1 MAGKKICFSDTEL
14 AQMFSD
20 YVNRMQG
27 EERHTAAACKE
38 VDDFD
43 TCCQSEFPNN
53 VRLQGLMWDKM
64 MNAAVEY
71 EESGFIA
78 GFKTAAALIL
88 GQEEYLPEP
97 TNISTPKSESRLPEA
112 EQKPHCSN
120 DDTHGPDKYVDT
132 KQLAKM
138 FGRTNFKMCRTISK
152 TVLPYLPDDERGC
165 VVAVREKER
174 NQKEQVIFRLD
185 LNGCK
190 KFLEVCR
197 DRQHRQLANFIVGA
211 ELLKQEMEKIWC
223 NDCGRSIA

>member
-27 EERHTAAACKE
+27 EERHTVAACKE

-97 TNISTPKSESRLPEA
+97 TNISTSKSESRLPEA
-112 EQKPHCSN
+112 EQKPQCMNN
-120 DDTHGPDKYVDT
+120 DVQSPDKYVDT

-138 FGRTNFKMCRTISK
+138 FGRTNFKMCRTISTTLFPK
-152 TVLPYLPDDERGC
+152 ASSSEKQKSRPTSTQRGLHIITRMPFAAC
-165 VVAVREKER
+165 
-174 NQKEQVIFRLD
+174 L
-185 LNGCK
+185 
-190 KFLEVCR
+190 
-197 DRQHRQLANFIVGA
+197 
-211 ELLKQEMEKIWC
+211 
-223 NDCGRSIA
+223 

>member
-1 MAGKKICFSDTEL
+1 M
-14 AQMFSD
+14 
-20 YVNRMQG
+20 
-27 EERHTAAACKE
+27 
-38 VDDFD
+38 
-43 TCCQSEFPNN
+43 
-53 VRLQGLMWDKM
+53 
-64 MNAAVEY
+64 
-71 EESGFIA
+71 
-78 GFKTAAALIL
+78 
-88 GQEEYLPEP
+88 
-97 TNISTPKSESRLPEA
+97 PEA

-165 VVAVREKER
+165 IVAVREKER
-174 NQKEQVIFRLD
+174 NQKEQVIFRLN

-190 KFLEVCR
+190 RFLEVCK

>member
-78 GFKTAAALIL
+78 GFKTAAALIF

-97 TNISTPKSESRLPEA
+97 TNISTPKPESRLPEA
-112 EQKPHCSN
+112 EQKSHCNN
-120 DDTHGPDKYVDT
+120 DDTQGTDKYVDT

-138 FGRTNFKMCRTISK
+138 FGRTNFKMGRTISK

-165 VVAVREKER
+165 IVAVREKER
-174 NQKEQVIFRLD
+174 NQKEQVIFRLN

-190 KFLEVCR
+190 RFLEVCK

>member
-27 EERHTAAACKE
+27 EERHTVAACKE

-97 TNISTPKSESRLPEA
+97 TNISTSKPESRLPEA
-112 EQKPHCSN
+112 EQKPQCMNN
-120 DDTHGPDKYVDT
+120 DVQSPDKYVDT

-152 TVLPYLPDDERGC
+152 TVLPYLSDDERGC
-165 VVAVREKER
+165 IVAVREKER
-174 NQKEQVIFRLD
+174 NQKEQVIFRLG

-190 KFLEVCR
+190 KFLEVCN
-197 DRQHRQLANFIVGA
+197 DRQHRQLANFITGA
-211 ELLKQEMEKIWC
+211 ELLKQEMERIWC
-223 NDCGRSIA
+223 NDCGRNIA